1 MNPFHKLKLSNYIVE
16 DCGCADSG
24 GGTGGAPVIQ
34 MAGKTTKHII
44 TPKIKSQLVTEAISL
59 MENELLNK
67 LVLPDLAQ
75 KYIQK
80 APLADKLS
88 KYNVKEAKELIGEEF
103 KNNPELAD
111 KIVNKVSSIDESSV
125 LGNIQNNLT
134 QRYQNFKPSTTKAG
148 HLISTHDQLSK
159 TGQANSMMGSKQV
172 IKNTVD
178 AANGNNNK
186 PSLKTESA
194 NILEEMQSFT
204 YKQLTG
210 RKPVITAVRPSNQKI
225 ETHYDKTID
234 SPTHHL
240 KSGEKILVANR
251 LGQVKGNLQADR
263 DAIKKASSM
272 QQSV

>member
-1 MNPFHKLKLSNYIVE
+1 MKKLIYE
-16 DCGCADSG
+16 DAGICAPT
-24 GGTGGAPVIQ
+24 TGPSSAPVVS
-34 MAGKTTKHII
+34 MGGTTKHII

-125 LGNIQNNLT
+125 LSNIQNNLT

-178 AANGNNNK
+178 AANGNNDK

-225 ETHYDKTID
+225 ETHYDKTIA